1 MANLFETFMICA
13 FGCSWPISAYNS
25 WKSGSAEGKSLL
37 FSVIIL
43 LGYFFGMAGKI
54 IVGNINYVF
63 IFYILNVVFVLL
75 DLAFTIRNKAKDKAR
90 RNVTI
95 VSREEELIFAGAHND

>member
-25 WKSGSAEGKSLL
+25 WKSGSAEGKSVL

-43 LGYFFGMAGKI
+43 IGYFFGMAGKI
-54 IVGNINYVF
+54 ILGNINYVF

-75 DLAFTIRNKAKDKAR
+75 DLSFTLRNKAKDKAKI
-90 RNVTI
+90 NVT
-95 VSREEELIFAGAHND
+95 VVTVKEELAFAGARND

>member
-13 FGCSWPISAYNS
+13 FGCSWPISAFNS
-25 WKSGSAEGKSLL
+25 WKSGSAEGKSVL

-43 LGYFFGMAGKI
+43 IGYFFGMAGKI
-54 IVGNINYVF
+54 ILGNINYVF

-75 DLAFTIRNKAKDKAR
+75 DLSFTLRNKAKDKSKSKVIAAT
-90 RNVTI
+90 VEKKYAFT
-95 VSREEELIFAGAHND
+95 GANND